1 MEVIFMN
8 SEDKKIAIVACSGAA
23 NTGQTSNEVATNLCA
38 KSEDY
43 TMVCLA
49 ALTLGHK
56 NSLDKIADA
65 RKIVVIDGCPVKC
78 ASQIVAKYTDKK
90 PDLDIQIMEEY
101 EIKKV
106 SKPSFEKEDVDKIVK
121 DIEKKIKK
129 L

>member
-1 MEVIFMN
+1 MN
-8 SEDKKIAIVACSGAA
+8 TEDKKIAIVACSGAA
-23 NTGQTSNEVATNLCA
+23 NTGQTANEVATNLCA

-65 RKIVVIDGCPVKC
+65 KKIVVIDGCPVKC
-78 ASQIVAKYTDKK
+78 ASQIIAKYTDKK

-101 EIKKV
+101 GIKKIP
-106 SKPSFEKEDVDKIVK
+106 KPVFEKRDVQRISK
-121 DIEKKIKK
+121 DIENKVKI

>member
-1 MEVIFMN
+1 MN

-65 RKIVVIDGCPVKC
+65 RKIVVIDGCPVRC
-78 ASQIVAKYTDKK
+78 ASQIVSKYTDKK

>member
-1 MEVIFMN
+1 MN
-8 SEDKKIAIVACSGAA
+8 DEDKKIAIVACSGAA
-23 NTGQTSNEVATNLCA
+23 NTGQTANEVATNLCA
-38 KSEDY
+38 KSDEY

-65 RKIVVIDGCPVKC
+65 KKIVVIDGCPVRC

-101 EIKKV
+101 GIKKV
-106 SKPSFEKEDVDKIVK
+106 SKPSFEKKDVSKISK
-121 DIEKKIKK
+121 DIEDK
-129 L
+129 LKNL

>member
-1 MEVIFMN
+1 MEVIDMN
-8 SEDKKIAIVACSGAA
+8 AEDKKIAVVACSGAS
-23 NTGQTSNEVATNLCA
+23 NTGQTTNEVATNLCA

-65 RKIVVIDGCPVKC
+65 KKIVVVDGCPVKC

-90 PDLDIQIMEEY
+90 PNLDIQIMEEY
-101 EIKKV
+101 GIKKV
-106 SKPSFEKEDVDKIVK
+106 PKPTFEKKDIQRISK
-121 DIEKKIKK
+121 DIEEKVKN

>member
-1 MEVIFMN
+1 MN
-8 SEDKKIAIVACSGAA
+8 AEDKKIAIVACSGAS
-23 NTGQTSNEVATNLCA
+23 NTGQTTNEVAANLCA
-38 KSEDY
+38 KSDEY

-65 RKIVVIDGCPVKC
+65 KKIVVVDGCPVKC

-90 PDLDIQIMEEY
+90 PDLDIQVMEEY
-101 EIKKV
+101 GIKKV
-106 SKPSFEKEDVDKIVK
+106 SKPAFERDDINRIAK
-121 DIEKKIKK
+121 DIDNKVKS

>member
-1 MEVIFMN
+1 MN

-121 DIEKKIKK
+121 DIEKKIRK

>member
-1 MEVIFMN
+1 MN

>member
-1 MEVIFMN
+1 MN
-8 SEDKKIAIVACSGAA
+8 AEDKKIAVVACSGAS
-23 NTGQTSNEVATNLCA
+23 NTGQTTNEVATNLCA

-65 RKIVVIDGCPVKC
+65 KKIVVVDGCPVKC

-90 PDLDIQIMEEY
+90 PNLDIQIMEEY
-101 EIKKV
+101 GIKKV
-106 SKPSFEKEDVDKIVK
+106 PKPTFEKQDIQRISK
-121 DIEKKIKK
+121 DIKDKVKN

>member
-1 MEVIFMN
+1 MN
-8 SEDKKIAIVACSGAA
+8 NDNRKIAIVACSGAA
-23 NTGQTSNEVATNLCA
+23 NTGQTANEVATNLCA
-38 KSEDY
+38 KSDEY

-49 ALTLGHK
+49 ALTLNHK
-56 NSLDKIADA
+56 NSLDKVANA
-65 RKIVVIDGCPVKC
+65 KKIVVIDGCPVKC

-101 EIKKV
+101 GIKKV

>member
-1 MEVIFMN
+1 MN
-8 SEDKKIAIVACSGAA
+8 AEDKKIAIVACSGAA

>member
-1 MEVIFMN
+1 MN
-8 SEDKKIAIVACSGAA
+8 AEDKKIAIVACSGAA
-23 NTGQTSNEVATNLCA
+23 NTGQTANEVATNICA
-38 KSEDY
+38 KSDKY

-56 NSLDKIADA
+56 NSLDKIANA
-65 RKIVVIDGCPVKC
+65 KEIVVVDGCPVKC

-101 EIKKV
+101 GIKKIP
-106 SKPSFEKEDVDKIVK
+106 KPIFDKKDVAKISK
-121 DIEKKIKK
+121 DIEEKVKN

>member
-1 MEVIFMN
+1 MN
-8 SEDKKIAIVACSGAA
+8 AEDKKIAIVACSGAA
-23 NTGQTSNEVATNLCA
+23 NTGQTANEVATNLCA
-38 KSEDY
+38 KSDKY

-56 NSLDKIADA
+56 NSLDKITNA
-65 RKIVVIDGCPVKC
+65 KEIVVVDGCPVKC

-101 EIKKV
+101 SIKKV
-106 SKPSFEKEDVDKIVK
+106 PKPIFDKKDVDKISK
-121 DIEKKIKK
+121 DIEDKVKN

>member
-1 MEVIFMN
+1 MN

-23 NTGQTSNEVATNLCA
+23 NTGQTSNEVATNLYA

-78 ASQIVAKYTDKK
+78 ASQIVSKYTDKK

>member
-1 MEVIFMN
+1 MDT
-8 SEDKKIAIVACSGAA
+8 EDKKIAIVACSGAA

-56 NSLDKIADA
+56 NSLDKIANA
-65 RKIVVIDGCPVKC
+65 KKIVVIDGCPVKC
-78 ASQIVAKYTDKK
+78 ASQIVEKFTGRK

-101 EIKKV
+101 GIKKV
-106 SKPSFEKEDVDKIVK
+106 PKPTFEKKDILRISK
-121 DIEKKIKK
+121 DIEDKVKN